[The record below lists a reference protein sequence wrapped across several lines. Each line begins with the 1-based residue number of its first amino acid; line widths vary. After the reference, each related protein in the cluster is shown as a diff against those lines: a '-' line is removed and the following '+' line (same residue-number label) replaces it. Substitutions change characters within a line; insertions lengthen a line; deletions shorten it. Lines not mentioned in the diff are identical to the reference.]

1 LEMTHDTLLD
11 DKDGMQEQ
19 LKRIMEDFSKLAPER
34 QQAIIKRIGD
44 KVKDKLEAEFKKLG
58 DEFLDILPDILE
70 EIESKQDGKQGGG

>member
-1 LEMTHDTLLD
+1 MTHDTLLD

-34 QQAIIKRIGD
+34 QQAIIKKIGD
-44 KVKDKLEAEFKKLG
+44 KVTAKLEAEFKRLG

-70 EIESKQDGKQGGG
+70 EIEAKQDNKQGGG

>member
-1 LEMTHDTLLD
+1 MTHDTLLD

-34 QQAIIKRIGD
+34 QQAIIKKIGE
-44 KVKDKLEAEFKKLG
+44 KVKDKMVEQFKKLE
-58 DEFLDILPDILE
+58 DEFLDILPGILE